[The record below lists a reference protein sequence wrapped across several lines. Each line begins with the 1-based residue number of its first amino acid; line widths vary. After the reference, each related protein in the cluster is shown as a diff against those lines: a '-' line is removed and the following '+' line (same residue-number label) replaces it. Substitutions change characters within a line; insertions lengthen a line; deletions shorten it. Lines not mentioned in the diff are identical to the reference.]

1 MSLCWKIYITPN
13 VYAKKEGV
21 TFILAVVLLLPPP
34 CRGNTVYFPNMV
46 RGVKFSSHA
55 WGIRPI
61 TMHLIASQSEHT
73 SLFRTMSFVKI
84 YVFQK
89 GRAERSNNN
98 VLYVEIMCFLNLKP
112 RKHIALHQIHKI
124 MLFLAS
130 SYDPLRVMLT
140 LSPPNTEFSVI
151 HETTLQ
157 HRFFRVSVF
166 SLLYARGR
174 YYASPEWV

>member
-46 RGVKFSSHA
+46 RGVKFPSHA

-130 SYDPLRVMLT
+130 SYDPFKSDVNSFPTKHRIFRYSWDNASTQIFPGLCVFT
-140 LSPPNTEFSVI
+140 VI
-151 HETTLQ
+151 
-157 HRFFRVSVF
+157 R
-166 SLLYARGR
+166 
-174 YYASPEWV
+174 